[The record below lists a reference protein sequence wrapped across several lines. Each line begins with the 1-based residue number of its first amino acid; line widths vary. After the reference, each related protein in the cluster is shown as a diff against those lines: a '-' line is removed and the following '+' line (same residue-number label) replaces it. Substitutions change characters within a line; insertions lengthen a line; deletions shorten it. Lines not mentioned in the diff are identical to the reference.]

1 MFGRQGTEQTYNRMV
16 LEKDTGNAIREDSE
30 RNLERDAALQ
40 DSPHSAESQDQSA
53 KKCVFWKIGRFF
65 GRIFRRH

>member
-1 MFGRQGTEQTYNRMV
+1 MV

-40 DSPHSAESQDQSA
+40 DSPHSAEIDKDSA
-53 KKCVFWKIGRFF
+53 KKCVFWKIGQFLDGSF
-65 GRIFRRH
+65 AGIS